1 VEKEKQK
8 LQKHTSILEGFLYIH
23 LQAGVTISISVRKLI
38 LTGFDETRKNQ
49 KNRLVFGTKFK
60 YQILGGKPKIERFF
74 RFIDRF
80 LFKIQNL
87 KE

>member
-38 LTGFDETRKNQ
+38 LTCFDETRKNK

-60 YQILGGKPKIERFF
+60 YQILGGKPKIERFSGLS
-74 RFIDRF
+74 IDF
-80 LFKIQNL
+80 YLKFKI
-87 KE
+87 